1 MKYKFTED
9 EKVTDG
15 RVEVVPTTQAKI
27 IIKKNTS
34 QREKITEDK
43 IDSKIDA
50 VVNERILKL
59 VQIGL
64 KHELAIENMM
74 QYFREIN
81 KTKLYE
87 LGRYFSDSNISEI
100 NDMLQYLHK
109 TGVLT
114 RDKNNWYSLKS
125 K

>member
-64 KHELAIENMM
+64 KHELTIENMM